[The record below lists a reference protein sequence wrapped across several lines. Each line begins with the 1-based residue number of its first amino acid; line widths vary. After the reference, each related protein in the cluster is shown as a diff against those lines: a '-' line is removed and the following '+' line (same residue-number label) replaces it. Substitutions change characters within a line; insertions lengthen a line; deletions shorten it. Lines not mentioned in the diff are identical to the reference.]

1 MNKFPAANWL
11 LTKRGGQ
18 MVPVAANEHLAD
30 AVGAIEAGIKT
41 DQLKQAIALMRSFR
55 AAA

>member
-1 MNKFPAANWL
+1 
-11 LTKRGGQ
+11 

-30 AVGAIEAGIKT
+30 AVGAIEAGLKT
-41 DQLKQAIALMRSFR
+41 DQLKQAIALMRGLR